1 MKPEIEKMINHS
13 GLKRPDGK
21 NRVQILNGDF
31 DINGSKII
39 LKKIIMMSING
50 VDIYDLE
57 SENIVNNSLR
67 IYLSEPLNINPE
79 EHYTYEV
86 CEYDSDSME
95 LNIDNTKYRV
105 TDYSDFEYFVSDFNG
120 DVKETVNSVMEAFTH
135 WLLKYNK

>member
-1 MKPEIEKMINHS
+1 MKPETEKMINQS
-13 GLKRPDGK
+13 GLKRPDGR

-50 VDIYDLE
+50 VDIYDLG
-57 SENIVNNSLR
+57 SEDIVNNSLR

-79 EHYTYEV
+79 DYYKYEV
-86 CEYDSDSME
+86 CEYDNDSME
-95 LNIDNTKYRV
+95 LNINNTKYRI
-105 TDYSDFEYFVSDFNG
+105 TDYSDFEYFVGDFNG